1 MKLRGDR
8 DGFKGIF
15 VKRMF
20 GVKKPRA
27 KVPHKQKKN
36 ACEGCHIS
44 TVNAPFVHLAF
55 LLMGGA

>member
-8 DGFKGIF
+8 GEFKGIF

-20 GVKKPRA
+20 EVKKPRA
-27 KVPHKQKKN
+27 KVPHKKKN

-44 TVNAPFVHLAF
+44 TVNGPFVHLAF
-55 LLMGGA
+55 PLMGRA